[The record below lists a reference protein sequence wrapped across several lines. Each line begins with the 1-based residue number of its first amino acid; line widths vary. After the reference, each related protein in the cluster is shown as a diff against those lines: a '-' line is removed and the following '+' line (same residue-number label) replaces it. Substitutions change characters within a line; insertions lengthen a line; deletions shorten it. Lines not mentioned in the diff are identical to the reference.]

1 MTTICRTPKRPR
13 WSGSTWSGRGG
24 AIASAFLLPEIASHL
39 PELFGPLEE
48 PSLTRGLLFTR
59 RARVFHAVN
68 LPARNLELSTLLSS
82 VGFFPGACRALARPS
97 STSRR
102 MASGRDGWGF
112 GWPLIHSSIWTSSA
126 GGTRTPMREA
136 PTLGR
141 PRRFFLLSET
151 IDDAINN
158 C

>member
-24 AIASAFLLPEIASHL
+24 AIDSAFLLPEFASHL

-68 LPARNLELSTLLSS
+68 LPARNLGAFDLVVLSGVLPRQAPGKNPTEDNKVESSKIAGRQIDRMEDPRATSEEQASRKRRLLK
-82 VGFFPGACRALARPS
+82 GPKEFRE
-97 STSRR
+97 
-102 MASGRDGWGF
+102 
-112 GWPLIHSSIWTSSA
+112 
-126 GGTRTPMREA
+126 MRGD
-136 PTLGR
+136 LR
-141 PRRFFLLSET
+141 KKKR
-151 IDDAINN
+151 
-158 C
+158 

>member
-24 AIASAFLLPEIASHL
+24 AIASAFLLPEIASHP

-68 LPARNLELSTLLSS
+68 LPARNLGAFDLVVLSGVLPRRL
-82 VGFFPGACRALARPS
+82 PGARCAQLYQP
-97 STSRR
+97 T
-102 MASGRDGWGF
+102 DG
-112 GWPLIHSSIWTSSA
+112 
-126 GGTRTPMREA
+126 
-136 PTLGR
+136 
-141 PRRFFLLSET
+141 
-151 IDDAINN
+151 
-158 C
+158 